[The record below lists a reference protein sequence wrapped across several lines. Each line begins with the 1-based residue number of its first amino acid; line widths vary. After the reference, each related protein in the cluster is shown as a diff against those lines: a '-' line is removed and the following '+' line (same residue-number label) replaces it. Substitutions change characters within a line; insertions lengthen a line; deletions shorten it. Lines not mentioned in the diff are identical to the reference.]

1 MGKNHQFKRTGN
13 THATHATHA
22 TQATHATHEIDQE
35 ELAAFLSG
43 FKTAPAGPDLD
54 HVEM

>member
-13 THATHATHA
+13 TEGNTHATH
-22 TQATHATHEIDQE
+22 ATHATHEIDQE